1 MYTLCWFE
9 RAGGRVDRRAVNRW
23 TLALDLQHLAAYD
36 EGSELPRKI
45 ESSHSLLVHSITV
58 GPPVL
63 LDYSTEI
70 LPVPYSPVSAQL

>member
-1 MYTLCWFE
+1 M
-9 RAGGRVDRRAVNRW
+9 DRRAVNRW

-36 EGSELPRKI
+36 EGSELPQKI

-70 LPVPYSPVSAQL
+70 LPVP